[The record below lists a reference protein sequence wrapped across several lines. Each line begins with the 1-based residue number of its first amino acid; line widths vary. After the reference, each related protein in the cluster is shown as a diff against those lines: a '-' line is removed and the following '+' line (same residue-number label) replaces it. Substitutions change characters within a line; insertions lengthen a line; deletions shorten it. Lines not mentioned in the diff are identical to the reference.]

1 MAQSTSRLGIVWM
14 VMVLTTVPVVVA
26 GQTPERIS
34 HPDKIPDLSY
44 HPKRGDR
51 AALCFYNKNAD
62 RISKAEASKYAFVYE
77 EYWKSMAI
85 KDYDGVRELTESGRV
100 IEPDIGTE
108 VLVLE
113 IEEFPAKDPRADCAI
128 VRIMEGQFKG
138 TKVWVDV
145 SDVNR
150 LVKRPKSETQI
161 SLSKPEAIPNKPS
174 HVLPD
179 AKLLASKE
187 KPQKEKTLPP
197 VDFTRKVF
205 AIDYSYVPEIGDE
218 AILAT
223 NYKEGTLAPARCA
236 KSLKD
241 LGELNALFY
250 KARGNDERDA
260 VWNSRRWL
268 TPPIGTIVSI
278 LKVERAER
286 QDLWG
291 STVEVSVLNGPLKG
305 QHMATGSKN
314 LLRIAPDLQAYFDA
328 VDPSVRT
335 YFARAQGYENDGR
348 PKDAIDWYRRVVTNF
363 RSSLLGEAA
372 SRKIAALMVRP

>member
-1 MAQSTSRLGIVWM
+1 MAHLTSMLEIVWI
-14 VMVLTTVPVVVA
+14 VTVLTAVPGVA
-26 GQTPERIS
+26 LGQPLDKIS
-34 HPDKIPDLSY
+34 HSDKIPDMSY

-51 AALCFYNKNAD
+51 AVLCFYNKKTD
-62 RISKAEASKYAFVYE
+62 RISGADASKYAFVYE

-85 KDYDGVRELTESGRV
+85 KDFDGVRELTESGRV

-128 VRIMEGQFKG
+128 VRITEGQFKG

-161 SLSKPEAIPNKPS
+161 SLTKPEAIPNKPS
-174 HVLPD
+174 QVLPD

-223 NYKEGTLAPARCA
+223 NYREGSLAPARCA

-241 LGELNALFY
+241 LVELNTLFY

-278 LKVERAER
+278 LKVEKAER
-286 QDLWG
+286 HDLWG

-305 QHMATGSKN
+305 QHMATGSKR

-328 VDPSVRT
+328 ANPSVCS

-348 PKDAIDWYRRVVTNF
+348 PKDAIDWYRRVVTTSP
-363 RSSLLGEAA
+363 SSVLGEEA
-372 SRKIAALMVRP
+372 SRKITALMVRP